1 MQQSTSSNR
10 RAFVKWMGALPLL
23 GYITT
28 QGLFEKTLGAVKRNR
43 YDNIYTRI
51 GVKPIINARGP
62 WTYISGTLELPEVKA
77 AKQQAAE
84 YFVNIWELHR
94 AVGRRLAELSGAEA
108 GLVTSGA
115 AGAMAVATAACIAG
129 TDPAKIWQLPDSAGL
144 KNEVIMLGG
153 RSLFDSAIRGAGGK
167 LVLAYTHDE
176 LERAITEKT
185 AMVYTMAEGERL
197 EKALSITKKAK
208 VPMLVDW
215 ADRVPPME
223 NFYLPGKMGVDLYT
237 FSGGKGLCG
246 PQCTGLLLGR
256 KDLIEAALANSSPW
270 EGAVCRP
277 MKVGK
282 EEIMGLLAA
291 VEAWTKMNLQGLDR
305 QWDKQIRRIAQVVET
320 VPGVTTETRTA
331 YAGPSLIVRWDEAAF
346 KLTVAECA
354 KKLLDGE
361 PPIEVATRRNPSAVP
376 GAREGDPK
384 VPESPEPDRIQI
396 ISATL
401 QPGEELLIARRLREV
416 PREAQ
421 KAA

>member
-1 MQQSTSSNR
+1 
-10 RAFVKWMGALPLL
+10 
-23 GYITT
+23 
-28 QGLFEKTLGAVKRNR
+28 
-43 YDNIYTRI
+43 
-51 GVKPIINARGP
+51 
-62 WTYISGTLELPEVKA
+62 
-77 AKQQAAE
+77 
-84 YFVNIWELHR
+84 
-94 AVGRRLAELSGAEA
+94 
-108 GLVTSGA
+108 
-115 AGAMAVATAACIAG
+115 
-129 TDPAKIWQLPDSAGL
+129 L

-167 LVLAYTHDE
+167 LVLAYTQDE

-185 AMVYTMAEGERL
+185 AMVYTMAEGEWL

-208 VPMLVDW
+208 VPMMLDW

-320 VPGVTTETRTA
+320 VPGVTTETRMA

-361 PPIEVATRRNPSAVP
+361 PPIEVATQRNPSAVP

-396 ISATL
+396 ISVTL
-401 QPGEELLIARRLREV
+401 QPGEELFIARRLREV
-416 PREAQ
+416 LREAR